1 MREQFRDVSPEDA
14 DLQPI
19 IEGLLVNTPLV
30 TATTFKG
37 CGSRADRVVPR
48 RRGCLSFWSAMARS
62 SPPGRISP
70 STNIPQRSN
79 VSGRIKRCAS
89 RLAARVVQELERRAV
104 LAGYS
109 HIYLTT
115 GFRQPEAVRLY
126 LSRVSAAVRSQPR
139 PGRVQPAA
147 VRRSAAFHQDA
158 DPRSAQQNRIRS
170 DDEQR

>member
-1 MREQFRDVSPEDA
+1 MVPAPQGLFIVLERDGE
-14 DLQPI
+14 I
-19 IEGLLVNTPLV
+19 IATGAYKPFDEH
-30 TATTFKG
+30 TAE
-37 CGSRADRVVPR
+37 
-48 RRGCLSFWSAMARS
+48 
-62 SPPGRISP
+62 
-70 STNIPQRSN
+70 
-79 VSGRIKRCAS
+79 IKRIWTNKTL
-89 RLAARVVQELERRAV
+89 RQQGLAARVVQELERRAV

-126 LSRVSAAVRSQPR
+126 LSRGVSAAVRSQPR